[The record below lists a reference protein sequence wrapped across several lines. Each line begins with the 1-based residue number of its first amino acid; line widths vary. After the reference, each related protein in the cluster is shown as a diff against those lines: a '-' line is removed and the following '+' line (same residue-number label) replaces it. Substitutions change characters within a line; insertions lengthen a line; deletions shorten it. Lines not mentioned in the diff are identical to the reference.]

1 MGARIFDIWETVED
15 KEVKRYTVY
24 SRNQQGKT
32 AGGGAVIIEYL
43 YDSKPADTSLHW
55 QHVVPM

>member
-32 AGGGAVIIEYL
+32 AGGGAVII
-43 YDSKPADTSLHW
+43 
-55 QHVVPM
+55 